1 MLHRLKICFYLMLNI
16 CDQNVAQIENMP
28 LPYVKM
34 FMTKLLHRLNVYN
47 YGSYVKMFMT
57 KLLHKLNV

>member
-1 MLHRLKICFYLMLNI
+1 MLNI